1 MKKVFKLIIVSILI
15 CSFFIPYTVFAEPN
29 ETTAEWQD
37 IEFTDE
43 EFESLLANNPDNTIS
58 TYTTGLITRYGISVS
73 KSGSNLVITGVT
85 NGAANVVKCGFTKVT
100 IQQRKNSSSSWSN
113 YQSYSGIYKDA
124 FICNLSKTLAVPS
137 GYQYRVTCT
146 HYAKKSLFSTE
157 KIDNTS
163 NIVTF

>member
-1 MKKVFKLIIVSILI
+1 MSILI
-15 CSFFIPYTVFAEPN
+15 CSFLIPYTAFAKSN
-29 ETTAEWQD
+29 SVVEWQD
-37 IEFTDE
+37 IELTDE
-43 EFESLLANNPDNTIS
+43 EFESFLANNPNNEIS
-58 TYTTGLITRYGISVS
+58 TYTSGLIVTYMISVS
-73 KSGSNLVITGVT
+73 KSGSNLIITGRTTGTAEVI
-85 NGAANVVKCGFTKVT
+85 KSGFTKVT

-113 YQSYSGIYKDA
+113 YQSYSSLYYDGGIY
-124 FICNLSKTLAVPS
+124 NLSKTLAVPG

>member
-1 MKKVFKLIIVSILI
+1 MKKFLKLLVISLLL
-15 CSFFIPYTVFAEPN
+15 FTFLIPYTAFADTN
-29 ETTAEWQD
+29 ENQPEWQD
-37 IEFTDE
+37 IDLSEE
-43 EFESLLANNPDNTIS
+43 EFNSLLANNPDNAIS
-58 TYTTGLITRYGISVS
+58 TYTTGLIIRYAISAT
-73 KSGSNLVITGVT
+73 KSGSNLIVTGLT
-85 NGAANVVKCGFTKVT
+85 NCTGTVVKCGFTKVT

-113 YQSYSGIYKDA
+113 YQSYSGLYADRIIY
-124 FICNLSKTLAVPS
+124 NLSKTLAVDK